1 MGIRSL
7 GKFLSVKC
15 GPVIPRQVYLSSL
28 SGKTIVIDTSIY
40 LYKFAGNDSL
50 LADMYLFIAVLRE
63 SGICPIFIFDGKPND
78 DKYKIIKKRGE
89 QKRIALEEYNTMKL
103 DANIKPY
110 ELSQAR
116 KKCVY
121 LTRTE
126 IQKVKDLLDAY
137 GVTYYTAVHESDPL
151 CAYLVQTGKAWACMS
166 DDMDM
171 FAYGC
176 PRILRNTH
184 LMAATTMLF
193 DLDIILLSLH
203 ISLPEFRQLTLLH
216 GNDHCEDITLPW
228 NSMDEVWSI
237 FRTWK
242 LTTENITTLIHIDTP
257 VVCMDNTPVGC
268 VDTPVVCVDTPVGCV
283 DTYTPVVCMDNTP
296 VVCID
301 TPVVCM
307 DNTPV
312 VCVDT
317 PVVCLDTPVGTNHHT
332 CCDFYIWLLQNKYI
346 TVDAFDAL
354 NIVYRT
360 FETENVEFQ
369 ASIEREYTDVNLL
382 SHIIDQQ
389 KTVNREQIQNIMQEV
404 GFIFV

>member
-268 VDTPVVCVDTPVGCV
+268 VDTPVVCVDTPV
-283 DTYTPVVCMDNTP
+283 
-296 VVCID
+296 
-301 TPVVCM
+301 
-307 DNTPV
+307 
-312 VCVDT
+312 
-317 PVVCLDTPVGTNHHT
+317 VCLDTPVGTNHHT